1 MVPVTSTRLVLSC
14 QESCALLHH
23 NSCICPEISVWARQD
38 EPKTKGC
45 ALGSGP
51 KVLCRNNALDLI
63 SESPR
68 SSSDKSLG
76 ESQLHRV
83 VPTSGFPAPP
93 SPSTRAHG
101 PPPIKAASVR
111 PGLAY
116 CLPRPHTNPCSCRD
130 REAWGPGRPAC
141 QSWETGKRNKSSKM
155 FRCGGSSGRPQHTT
169 PQPQTTKLTL
179 VPHTH

>member
-1 MVPVTSTRLVLSC
+1 MPSCTITVVSAPRSLSGPGKMSLRQRGVHWAVGPRSCVETMPWILFQRVPDPPVTR
-14 QESCALLHH
+14 
-23 NSCICPEISVWARQD
+23 
-38 EPKTKGC
+38 
-45 ALGSGP
+45 
-51 KVLCRNNALDLI
+51 
-63 SESPR
+63 
-68 SSSDKSLG
+68 

-93 SPSTRAHG
+93 SPSTRAQG

-130 REAWGPGRPAC
+130 REAWAPGRPAC